1 MCLGDVLRG
10 YKRLLLRSMTLVVSA
25 LLLCGCG
32 TQQSCLQQNFPPEL
46 VSKAHSDFK
55 TDITD
60 WEIPAG
66 WTVPT
71 RARLELCCEAG
82 VGGEVKNY
90 CREKLDKCLAAR
102 KFEIDPNEQ
111 NELTVCIVK
120 AAEIRKPVRG
130 AKVRI
135 AVKFSPRLRSPRP
148 RSGQAE
154 QASPGDAEPAMV
166 GIADGIEPRPDL
178 SSGVWM
184 PKAAYC
190 RAAQYAIAK
199 IMDQLDNIPKRTPS
213 QP

>member
-10 YKRLLLRSMTLVVSA
+10 YKWLLLRSMTLVLLA
-25 LLLCGCG
+25 LLLCGCS
-32 TQQSCLQQNFPPEL
+32 TQERCLEQSFPPEL

-71 RARLELCCEAG
+71 SARLELCCEAG

-102 KFEIDPNEQ
+102 KFQIDPNEQ

-135 AVKFSPRLRSPRP
+135 TVKFSPRLRS
-148 RSGQAE
+148 G
-154 QASPGDAEPAMV
+154 QASPGDAGPAMV

-184 PKAAYC
+184 PKSAYF

>member
-1 MCLGDVLRG
+1 MRRGDALESSNCLPQYSIVFVLP
-10 YKRLLLRSMTLVVSA
+10 A
-25 LLLCGCG
+25 LLLAGC
-32 TQQSCLQQNFPPEL
+32 TVQQSCLQQSFPPEL

-60 WEIPAG
+60 WEIPVG

-82 VGGEVKNY
+82 VGGKVKNY

-102 KFEIDPNEQ
+102 KFEIDPNGQ

-120 AAEIRKPVRG
+120 AAEIRKPVRS

-135 AVKFSPRLRSPRP
+135 AAKFSSH
-148 RSGQAE
+148 S
-154 QASPGDAEPAMV
+154 DAGPAML

-184 PKAAYC
+184 PKSSYL

-199 IMDQLDNIPKRTPS
+199 LMDQLDNIPKHTPS
-213 QP
+213 QG

>member
-1 MCLGDVLRG
+1 MCVGDVLRG
-10 YKRLLLRSMTLVVSA
+10 YKRLLLRSMTLVVLG

-32 TQQSCLQQNFPPEL
+32 TQERCLEQSFPPEL
-46 VSKAHSDFK
+46 VSSAHSDFK
-55 TDITD
+55 IDITD

-71 RARLELCCEAG
+71 RTRLELCCEAG

-102 KFEIDPNEQ
+102 KFEIDPNGQ

-120 AAEIRKPVRG
+120 AAEIRRPVRS

-135 AVKFSPRLRSPRP
+135 AAKFSSH
-148 RSGQAE
+148 S
-154 QASPGDAEPAMV
+154 DAGPAMM

-184 PKAAYC
+184 PKSAYF

-199 IMDQLDNIPKRTPS
+199 LMDQLDNIPKRTQS
-213 QP
+213 Q

>member
-82 VGGEVKNY
+82 VGGEVRNY

-102 KFEIDPNEQ
+102 QFQVDPNGQ

-135 AVKFSPRLRSPRP
+135 AVKFSPRLRS
-148 RSGQAE
+148 E
-154 QASPGDAEPAMV
+154 QASTGDAGPAMV

-184 PKAAYC
+184 PKSAYF

-199 IMDQLDNIPKRTPS
+199 IMDQFDNIPKRTQS
-213 QP
+213 Q

>member
-10 YKRLLLRSMTLVVSA
+10 YKRLLLRSMTLVVLA

-32 TQQSCLQQNFPPEL
+32 TQQSCLQQNFALEL

-71 RARLELCCEAG
+71 RVRLELCCEAG

-102 KFEIDPNEQ
+102 KFEIDPNGQ
-111 NELTVCIVK
+111 AELTVCIVK

-135 AVKFSPRLRSPRP
+135 AVKFCPRLRS
-148 RSGQAE
+148 G
-154 QASPGDAEPAMV
+154 QASPGDAGPAMV

-184 PKAAYC
+184 PKSAYF

>member
-55 TDITD
+55 IDITD

-71 RARLELCCEAG
+71 RARLELCCEGG

-90 CREKLDKCLAAR
+90 CREKFDKCLAAR

-135 AVKFSPRLRSPRP
+135 AVKFSPRLRS
-148 RSGQAE
+148 G

-184 PKAAYC
+184 PKSAYF

-199 IMDQLDNIPKRTPS
+199 IMDQFDNIPKRTQS
-213 QP
+213 Q

>member
-1 MCLGDVLRG
+1 MRLGDVLRG

-32 TQQSCLQQNFPPEL
+32 TQGSCLQQNFPPEL

-71 RARLELCCEAG
+71 RARLELCCEGG
-82 VGGEVKNY
+82 VASEVKNY

-111 NELTVCIVK
+111 NDLTVCIVK

-135 AVKFSPRLRSPRP
+135 AVKFSPRLRS
-148 RSGQAE
+148 G
-154 QASPGDAEPAMV
+154 QASPGDAGPAMV

-184 PKAAYC
+184 PKSAYF

-199 IMDQLDNIPKRTPS
+199 IMDQLDNIPKNPS
-213 QP
+213 SKQSL